1 MRGNFSFSNGTPYQ
15 SGAASQFNGMGSGV
29 FQPGGAAQYSG
40 LGSGVC
46 GGRGNGPGYGSAVL
60 SGGAGDDTLNVS
72 AGFHLVSGGAGADKF
87 VLALNARATITDF
100 TGGAGGDTIDLSG
113 LTIGGATAADTTLGA
128 AVTAAA
134 TATFGDFL
142 NAAAAGHAAA
152 ATNAVTSWFQYA
164 GNTYIVV
171 DNNTSD
177 AFVGGRYGGD
187 QVVTLTGLIDL
198 SHATLTTA
206 DLLTLA

>member
-1 MRGNFSFSNGTPYQ
+1 
-15 SGAASQFNGMGSGV
+15 
-29 FQPGGAAQYSG
+29 AAQYGG

-46 GGRGNGPGYGSAVL
+46 GGRGNGSSYGSAIL
-60 SGGAGDDTLNVS
+60 SGGAGDDTINVS

-113 LTIGGATAADTTLGA
+113 LTTGGATAATTTLGA
-128 AVTAAA
+128 AVTPAS

-171 DNNTSD
+171 DNNASD
-177 AFVGGRYGGD
+177 AFVGGPYSGD

-198 SHATLTTA
+198 SHATLTSA